1 VASPFDLADRA
12 AYAAWRDR
20 KLAQHPTRVRDLVV
34 EVDDPRALT
43 DAERAA
49 LADRVARCNMA
60 LYASRLGDAE
70 DKEIVVGL
78 GRQFG
83 LHRLDHNRGADED
96 AVTSLQINEDAAHA
110 TYIPYS
116 NRPIAWHTDGY
127 YNAPDR
133 QIRGLLLH
141 CVRPAREGGANR
153 LMDHEVAYIRL
164 RDRDPALIEALM
176 RPDAMT
182 IPANAV
188 DGAELRGAAA
198 GPVFSLIDGDLHMR
212 YTARKRNIVWRDDPA
227 TAAAVAALEDVL
239 GGGDP
244 LAFQAT
250 LGPGWGLLSNNVL
263 HTRSGFEAGS
273 ARLLYRA
280 RYYDRIDLSRPGAEA
295 G

>member
-1 VASPFDLADRA
+1 MGSPFDLADRA
-12 AYAAWRDR
+12 AYAAWRDG
-20 KLAQHPTRVRDLVV
+20 KLARHPTRVEDLVV
-34 EVDDPRALT
+34 EVADPRALT
-43 DAERAA
+43 AAERAA

-60 LYASRLGDAE
+60 LYASRLGEDE

-153 LMDHEVAYIRL
+153 LMDHEIAYIRL

-188 DGAELRGAAA
+188 EGTELRGAAV
-198 GPVFSLIDGDLHMR
+198 GPVFSVIGGDLHMR

-227 TAAAVAALEDVL
+227 TAAAVAALEEVL
-239 GGGDP
+239 GGADP
-244 LAFQAT
+244 FAFEAT

-280 RYYDRIDLSRPGAEA
+280 RYYDRIDPSRPGTEA